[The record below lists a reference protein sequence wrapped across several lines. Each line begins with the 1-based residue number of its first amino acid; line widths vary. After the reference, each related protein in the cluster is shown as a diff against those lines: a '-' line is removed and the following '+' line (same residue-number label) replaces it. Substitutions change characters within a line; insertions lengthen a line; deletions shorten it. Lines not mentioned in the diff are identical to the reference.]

1 MEEKNNSQN
10 LLEEEKQNES
20 EDSNS
25 FIKSKELDLEKE
37 FDLTLGTFEE
47 AEKFMQDNKYIRE
60 GYILNCNTFKRTLRS
75 LLMIHNET
83 VNVWSH
89 LVGAIF
95 FFFLIW
101 YTTIFITNLQTQVS
115 NIRSDAS
122 LVANKAR
129 EFKEESSDIMK
140 NVYTSMK
147 EIEYNFK
154 NFYNAEKEEETTV
167 YIRAFNEI
175 NYIYGELKNY
185 SLPVMVSA
193 YKKIKEYYTY
203 FMDAVTSVKEE
214 IIDLIK
220 LDTSLTQEYEN
231 HLDTNYHLNLEERK
245 KKELARWPLYII
257 IFSAIFC
264 LSFSAIFHLFGVI
277 NEKYFNILNR
287 FDYGGISLLIS
298 GSCFPPYYYFFYYS
312 TLFKYLYLILIS
324 VFGVGT
330 FLYSLTDDFNKP
342 KRRALRGTL
351 FLIFGLCSG
360 VPIMHMAFFG
370 DYIEGYGD
378 DIILLNWYLGGISY
392 IIGALFYILR
402 FPEKKFPGKF
412 DYFGASHQIFHVLVF
427 FGALF
432 HFIGSLEAYN
442 YRFRNLKIN

>member
-47 AEKFMQDNKYIRE
+47 AEKFMQDNEYIRE

-95 FFFLIW
+95 FIFLIW

-220 LDTSLTQEYEN
+220 LDTSLTQEYET

-370 DYIEGYGD
+370 DYIEGYGN

>member
-47 AEKFMQDNKYIRE
+47 AEKFMQDNEYIRE

-220 LDTSLTQEYEN
+220 LDTSLTQEYET

-257 IFSAIFC
+257 IFSAILC

>member
-20 EDSNS
+20 EYSNS

-47 AEKFMQDNKYIRE
+47 AEKFMQDNEYIRE

-220 LDTSLTQEYEN
+220 LDTSLTQEYET

-370 DYIEGYGD
+370 DYIEGYGN

>member
-25 FIKSKELDLEKE
+25 LIKSKELDLEKE

-47 AEKFMQDNKYIRE
+47 AEKFMQDNEYIRE

-193 YKKIKEYYTY
+193 YRKIKEYYTY

-220 LDTSLTQEYEN
+220 LDTSLTQEYET

-360 VPIMHMAFFG
+360 VPIIHMAFFG